1 MENVLFT
8 RSSTPSDEPI
18 VDGQLI
24 FDTSG
29 TGKMYLDNG
38 TDRLEMGGAMN
49 VDSTLSKTSTN
60 PIQNKAVAG
69 VMLENLTDI
78 DTVTTSGFLTDAL
91 ATKELH
97 TEVNEINSN
106 LKSNTIYI
114 SDEVE
119 IGTWM
124 GKPLYRKAY
133 SGTGSITNQFTV
145 DASINTGNIDEIVI
159 VNGSATDGS
168 VILQIPYLY
177 GTSDFL
183 SVYVTSGGIQ
193 LFRVGSVLN
202 KFSMI
207 IEYTKKE

>member
-1 MENVLFT
+1 MEWLW
-8 RSSTPSDEPI
+8 
-18 VDGQLI
+18 
-24 FDTSG
+24 SG
-29 TGKMYLDNG
+29 GWNNN
-38 TDRLEMGGAMN
+38 LE
-49 VDSTLSKTSTN
+49 
-60 PIQNKAVAG
+60 
-69 VMLENLTDI
+69 
-78 DTVTTSGFLTDAL
+78 
-91 ATKELH
+91 
-97 TEVNEINSN
+97 
-106 LKSNTIYI
+106 SNTIYI

-145 DASINTGNIDEIVI
+145 DASINTGNIDEIVRI
-159 VNGSATDGS
+159 NGSATDGS
-168 VILQIPYLY
+168 VLVQIPYLY

-193 LFRVGSVLN
+193 LFRIGNVLN